1 VTGGLRR
8 RLTAAY
14 APPVTGGRTQP
25 PHPHAPNHYSDTL
38 RGSKETTILLHGR
51 TAEREERK
59 STWTLCSDC
68 CRTCCRRRRVV
79 LARRL
84 EHVQFPRLY
93 ALPLRRPV
101 IEPWRAS
108 LLTHVCQLQPR
119 LPLCLTQVITT
130 VCAQRNYTNLAFCNT
145 AKVGLH

>member
-38 RGSKETTILLHGR
+38 GGSKETTILLHGR

-84 EHVQFPRLY
+84 EHVQFPRLCS
-93 ALPLRRPV
+93 AVTTPCDRILACIITDTRVPTSATSTTLFDASHHCRLRTEKLYKFSV
-101 IEPWRAS
+101 
-108 LLTHVCQLQPR
+108 L
-119 LPLCLTQVITT
+119 
-130 VCAQRNYTNLAFCNT
+130 
-145 AKVGLH
+145 